1 MKLTQTVATILLLV
15 TCILPVSAQQ
25 PDSLANDGDTLVPVN
40 QSSTVTAPSATE
52 TSGQK
57 LSVEQPVAPNTDSEL
72 LLTPEAGTTAPDTN
86 PLRDNPTDTLLTAPA
101 DTALMQVPDSLA
113 AASNDTVKRRSIFR
127 KLIDYFDDSNEDQT
141 KHKKIDFSWIVGP
154 SYSGVTKFTLGLLA
168 SGLYRIDRSDTITPP
183 SNVTVFGTL
192 STSGFYMLGVSG
204 LNIIDHDRH
213 RVSYET
219 YFNSMPKAFWGIG
232 YDMGRDSTAT
242 SMVQK
247 SYQIDAEYQYNIL
260 PNTYIGAAV
269 SFSYMNAHKLKRPDY
284 LLGQSAKYTNTGV
297 GVSLQ
302 YDSRDFIQNPYK
314 GVYVN
319 LKQMVFPAF
328 MSSSET
334 FWRTT
339 FTADYYQRVW
349 KGGILAF
356 DFYMEYNSGKEV
368 PWCMMAQAGGGYR
381 LRGYYRGRYRDK
393 AMIETQLELRQ
404 KIYRRNGIAVWVGT
418 GNVFPKFSQFEWKR
432 TLPDYGIGYRW
443 EFKHR
448 VNIRI
453 DYGRGKHGGFI
464 TFNVNEA
471 F

>member
-1 MKLTQTVATILLLV
+1 MKLKPLLLLFATIGLIEIAPAQPVTENNPTQTET
-15 TCILPVSAQQ
+15 AQSSIESRKDRKKHKKDQ
-25 PDSLANDGDTLVPVN
+25 PDTSKRTTFFIEDSWAQPDTTLSDTLANSLD
-40 QSSTVTAPSATE
+40 Q
-52 TSGQK
+52 
-57 LSVEQPVAPNTDSEL
+57 
-72 LLTPEAGTTAPDTN
+72 
-86 PLRDNPTDTLLTAPA
+86 
-101 DTALMQVPDSLA
+101 DSLA
-113 AASNDTVKRRSIFR
+113 ADTLKKRKGFLRRIYN
-127 KLIDYFDDSNEDQT
+127 YFADSNEDKTQT
-141 KHKKIDFSWIVGP
+141 KKLDFSIIGGP
-154 SYSGVTKFTLGLLA
+154 HYSSSTKLGLGIVA
-168 SGLYRIDRSDTITPP
+168 AGLYRVDRNDLSIPP
-183 SNVTVFGTL
+183 STVSLFGDVTT
-192 STSGFYMLGVSG
+192 TGFYLLGISG
-204 LNIIDHDRH
+204 TTLFKSAKYRLNFN
-213 RVSYET
+213 T
-219 YFNSMPKAFWGIG
+219 YFFSFPSAFWGIG

-247 SYQIDAEYQYNIL
+247 SYQFDAEYQYNIL

-269 SFSYMNAHKLKRPDY
+269 SFSYMNGHKFKRPDY

-404 KIYRRNGIAVWVGT
+404 KIYRRNGIAVWVGA